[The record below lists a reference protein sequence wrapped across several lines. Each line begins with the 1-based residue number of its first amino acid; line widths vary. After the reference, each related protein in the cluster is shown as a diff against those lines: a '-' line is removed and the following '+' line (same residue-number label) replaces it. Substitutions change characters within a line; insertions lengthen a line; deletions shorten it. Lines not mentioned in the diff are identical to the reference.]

1 MRAAGGRE
9 IRRDVRPF
17 PWESAMT
24 LGLSRLRL
32 SPEVFWRLSLP
43 ELAAM
48 AGAFADQSGLTR
60 REVETL
66 MRRFPD

>member
-1 MRAAGGRE
+1 M
-9 IRRDVRPF
+9 RPF
-17 PWESAMT
+17 PWGTVMT

-32 SPEVFWRLSLP
+32 SPDVFWGLSLP

-48 AGAFADQSGLTR
+48 AGAFGEPTGLSR

-66 MRRFPD
+66 MQKFPD

>member
-1 MRAAGGRE
+1 
-9 IRRDVRPF
+9 
-17 PWESAMT
+17 MT

-32 SPEVFWRLSLP
+32 SPDVFWGLSLP

-48 AGAFADQSGLTR
+48 AGAFGEPASLSR

-66 MRRFPD
+66 MQRFPD

>member
-1 MRAAGGRE
+1 
-9 IRRDVRPF
+9 
-17 PWESAMT
+17 MT

-32 SPEVFWRLSLP
+32 SPEVFWGLSLP

-48 AGAFADQSGLTR
+48 AGTFGEPTGLSR
-60 REVETL
+60 GEVEAL

>member
-1 MRAAGGRE
+1 
-9 IRRDVRPF
+9 
-17 PWESAMT
+17 MT

>member
-1 MRAAGGRE
+1 M
-9 IRRDVRPF
+9 
-17 PWESAMT
+17 S

-32 SPEVFWRLSLP
+32 LPEEFWGLSLP

-48 AGAFADQSGLTR
+48 AGAFGQPVGLSR
-60 REVETL
+60 RDVEAL

>member
-1 MRAAGGRE
+1 
-9 IRRDVRPF
+9 
-17 PWESAMT
+17 MT

-32 SPEVFWRLSLP
+32 PPEVFWRLSLP

-48 AGAFADQSGLTR
+48 AAGFGEQAGLTR
-60 REVETL
+60 REVERL

>member
-1 MRAAGGRE
+1 M
-9 IRRDVRPF
+9 RRDVRPF
-17 PWESAMT
+17 PRDLAMT

-32 SPEVFWRLSLP
+32 SPEMFWRLSLP

-48 AGAFADQSGLTR
+48 TGAFADQSGLTR
-60 REVETL
+60 REVETM

>member
-1 MRAAGGRE
+1 MRAAGGRAA
-9 IRRDVRPF
+9 RPF
-17 PWESAMT
+17 PWGSVMT

-32 SPEVFWRLSLP
+32 SPDVFWGLSLP

-48 AGAFADQSGLTR
+48 AGAFGEPAGLSR

-66 MRRFPD
+66 MRQFPD